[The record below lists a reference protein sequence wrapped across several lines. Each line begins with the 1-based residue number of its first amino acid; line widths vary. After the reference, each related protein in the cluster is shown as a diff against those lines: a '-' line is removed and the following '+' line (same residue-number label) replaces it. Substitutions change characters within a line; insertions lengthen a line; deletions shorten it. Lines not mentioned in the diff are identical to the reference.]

1 MAQGQLYPVS
11 VSASGVQISAYD
23 SGREFVNNI
32 SALMPELD
40 GNMMVPASNGTFL
53 YDAGT
58 ITQIRSLAGV
68 YGLQRAAGAGT
79 TNFVL
84 LLSDLMFQK
93 IGKDP
98 ANNPVGPEYPAGS
111 TIYSASSAP
120 GGGKP
125 HWIRGMQLTA
135 FDVMYGISGAGITSI
150 TPVAYE
156 TTFANNVAPSVN
168 LTPGGAITGT
178 FPVATQAQPY
188 LARGTFTTPY
198 TPGGNNPD
206 VGSYLELAVICP
218 GTAVFTL
225 YGVNL
230 YFNYAIL

>member
-32 SALMPELD
+32 SAIMPELD

-98 ANNPVGPEYPAGS
+98 ANNPVGPEYPVGS

-120 GGGKP
+120 GG
-125 HWIRGMQLTA
+125 
-135 FDVMYGISGAGITSI
+135 
-150 TPVAYE
+150 
-156 TTFANNVAPSVN
+156 
-168 LTPGGAITGT
+168 
-178 FPVATQAQPY
+178 
-188 LARGTFTTPY
+188 
-198 TPGGNNPD
+198 
-206 VGSYLELAVICP
+206 
-218 GTAVFTL
+218 
-225 YGVNL
+225 
-230 YFNYAIL
+230 